1 MSFLNA
7 ALNWYGA
14 LPSAIMIMLGIF
26 LLGLLLAK
34 LKPLEALKS
43 SIYVAAGM
51 VAMSTMTGMFCGEAI
66 PAVMGF
72 VQKTGIN
79 LSIIDAGIG
88 GVQTQVAIPLSFY
101 PILLPIGLA
110 VNVLLILIKFTD
122 TFDVDIFNF
131 FIWALTSAFVMVI
144 TNNVALAILAFVI
157 TEVVC
162 LKLADLT
169 APSVEEAYG
178 LEGVSIPHGNTVIF
192 APIGIL
198 VNWVIEKIPFLAKID
213 WDADKIEQKFGG
225 LVQPST
231 IGFFMGCLIG
241 IIAGYNFG
249 KVLYLGVTIAAFMI
263 VFPKVLNVLIEG
275 INPVAEGMR
284 EVTEKKLHRK
294 LYIGLDAAILVG
306 MPDVMAVGILLVP
319 VVILLAFI
327 LPGNRVMPLA
337 DLAIAC
343 PFLIAP
349 CMPYCKKNIFRG
361 LICGV
366 IVFTIALYVCTWTA
380 EWYTAAAAMNGLPF
394 ETLSTSLGGSST
406 WLSWLIASIFKLLA

>member
-1 MSFLNA
+1 MNFFSSILD
-7 ALNWYGA
+7 WYSA
-14 LPSAIMIMLGIF
+14 LPSAIMIMIGIF
-26 LLGLLLAK
+26 LLALIFAR
-34 LKPLEALKS
+34 LKPMEALKC

-51 VAMSTMTGMFCGEAI
+51 IAMSAMTSMFCTQAV

-72 VQKTGIN
+72 VQKTG
-79 LSIIDAGIG
+79 LSLNIIDAGVG
-88 GVQTQVAIPLSFY
+88 SVQTQVAIPLSFY
-101 PILLPIGLA
+101 SILLPIGLG
-110 VNVLLILIKFTD
+110 VNVLLILVKFTD
-122 TFDVDIFNF
+122 TFDVDIFNY
-131 FIWALTSAFVMVI
+131 FIWALTSAFIMVI
-144 TNNVALAILAFVI
+144 TNNLAYAIIGFI
-157 TEVVC
+157 ISEIVC

-198 VNWVIEKIPFLAKID
+198 VNWVIEKIPALAKID
-213 WDADKIEQKFGG
+213 WDAEKIEEKFGG

-241 IIAGYNFG
+241 IVAGYDFG
-249 KVLYLGVTIAAFMI
+249 NTLYLAVTIAAFMI

-284 EVTEKKLHRK
+284 EFSEKKLHRK

-306 MPDVMAVGILLVP
+306 MPDVMATGILLVP

-343 PFLIAP
+343 PFLISC

-394 ETLSTSLGGSST
+394 ESLSTSLGGSST
-406 WLSWLIASIFKLLA
+406 WLSWIIASIFKLFA

>member
-1 MSFLNA
+1 MQVLNSI
-7 ALNWYGA
+7 LSWYGA

-26 LLGLLLAK
+26 ILAITLAR
-34 LKPLEALKS
+34 LKPLEALKC

-72 VQKTGIN
+72 VQKTGLN
-79 LSIIDAGIG
+79 LNIIDAGVG
-88 GVQTQVAIPLSFY
+88 SVQTQVAIPLSFY
-101 PILLPIGLA
+101 PILLPIGLL
-110 VNVLLILIKFTD
+110 VNVVLILVKFTD
-122 TFDVDIFNF
+122 TFDVDIFNY
-131 FIWALTSAFVMVI
+131 FIWALTSAFIMVI
-144 TNNVALAILAFVI
+144 TNNLAFAI
-157 TEVVC
+157 IGFIISEVVC

-198 VNWVIEKIPFLAKID
+198 VNWIVEKIPFLAKID
-213 WDADKIEQKFGG
+213 WDADKIEQRFGG

-241 IIAGYNFG
+241 IVAGYDFG
-249 KVLYLGVTIAAFMI
+249 KVLYLGVTITAFMI

-284 EVTEKKLHRK
+284 EFTEKKLNRK

-319 VVILLAFI
+319 VVIVLAFI

-343 PFLIAP
+343 PFLISC

-361 LICGV
+361 LLCGI
-366 IVFTIALYVCTWTA
+366 IVFTISLYVCTWTA
-380 EWYTAAAAMNGLPF
+380 DWFTAAAAMNGLPF
-394 ETLSTSLGGSST
+394 ETTSTSLGGSST
-406 WLSWLIASIFKLLA
+406 WLSWLIASVFKLFA